1 MYRLARSAVVAVLV
15 VVAVAWVIF
24 LVTAPQPSAPL
35 TMVTPTP
42 LASPEPSVTATPT
55 PTPTPTPA
63 PSPVIKIGPPSA
75 PVSLA
80 VVKGG
85 TIIDSQIIGGNVIIQ
100 GSISE
105 YTNEMVA
112 NNHGV
117 VTPAKLNDIAWWSGG
132 GEPGVTPANTPPR
145 PVPSNPN
152 EKVAPRFTTYAY
164 GHSWIK
170 DAIFNLLRTLEPGPS
185 VMLQVTTADG
195 HQYAYQLIS
204 SFHVAKTQ
212 LGNDP
217 RVNEDVVNRFVT
229 ISCYRPD
236 GYPANQGTVDNMV
249 GIWQM
254 TTVLARPWSVSAS
267 VNPQQKIG
275 VNTSAVV
282 GAR

>member
-15 VVAVAWVIF
+15 AVVVAGVISLVA
-24 LVTAPQPSAPL
+24 APRPPAPL
-35 TMVTPTP
+35 TLVTPTP
-42 LASPEPSVTATPT
+42 LASPEPSVTATST
-55 PTPTPTPA
+55 PT

-80 VVKGG
+80 VIKGG
-85 TIIDSQIIGGNVIIQ
+85 TIIDSQIIGGSVIIQ

-105 YTNEMVA
+105 YTNRMVA

-117 VTPAKLNDIAWWSGG
+117 VTPATLNDIAWWSGG
-132 GEPGVTPANTPPR
+132 GEPGATPANTPPR

-152 EKVAPRFTTYAY
+152 EKVAPRFTTYSY
-164 GHSWIK
+164 GHSWIE
-170 DAIFNLLRTLEPGPS
+170 DAIFNLLRTLEPGPG
-185 VMLQVTTADG
+185 VILQVTTADG

-254 TTVLARPWSVSAS
+254 TTVLTRPWSASVS

>member
-15 VVAVAWVIF
+15 AVVVAGVISLVA
-24 LVTAPQPSAPL
+24 TPRPSAPL
-35 TMVTPTP
+35 ILVTPTP
-42 LASPEPSVTATPT
+42 LASPEPSVTATST
-55 PTPTPTPA
+55 PT

-80 VVKGG
+80 VIKGG
-85 TIIDSQIIGGNVIIQ
+85 TIIDNQIIGGSVIIQ

-105 YTNEMVA
+105 YTNGMVA

-132 GEPGVTPANTPPR
+132 GEPGATLANAPPR

-170 DAIFNLLRTLEPGPS
+170 DAIFNLLRTLEPGPG
-185 VMLQVTTADG
+185 VILQVTTADG

-217 RVNEDVVNRFVT
+217 RVIEDVVNRFVT

-254 TTVLARPWSVSAS
+254 TTVLARPWSASAS
-267 VNPQQKIG
+267 IDPQQKIG
-275 VNTSAVV
+275 VNTSAVM